1 MKGHIMHIMHYT
13 EDHSWI
19 REEEGGFLIIGITD
33 HAQEQLGDVVFVQLP
48 ETGHH
53 FSSGDE
59 VVVIESVKAAGDIRM
74 PVDGRIEVVNIALVN
89 EPALVNSLPESD
101 RWFLKI
107 KPDHTSLPTTLMDA
121 QTYLAHVG

>member
-1 MKGHIMHIMHYT
+1 MFSTHYT

-19 REEEGGFLIIGITD
+19 REDGEGLLVIGITD
-33 HAQEQLGDVVFVQLP
+33 HAQDQLGDVVFVQLP

-53 FSSGDE
+53 YSIGDE

-74 PVDGRIEVVNIALVN
+74 PMDGRIEVVNHALVDD
-89 EPALVNSLPESD
+89 PGLVNSLPETD

-107 KPDHTSLPTTLMDA
+107 KPDHLALPSTLLDRQA
-121 QTYLAHVG
+121 YLAYVG

>member
-1 MKGHIMHIMHYT
+1 MFSTHYT

-19 REEEGGFLIIGITD
+19 REDGEGLLVIGITD
-33 HAQEQLGDVVFVQLP
+33 HAQDQLGDVVFVQLP

-53 FSSGDE
+53 YSIGDE

-74 PVDGRIEVVNIALVN
+74 PMDGRIEVVNHALVDD
-89 EPALVNSLPESD
+89 PGLVNSLPETD

-107 KPDHTSLPTTLMDA
+107 KPDHPTLPSTLLDRQA
-121 QTYLAHVG
+121 YLAYVG